1 LNKVLEIIEL
11 FHLFAGLKLN
21 KSKTEAMWLG
31 KWRNSEEKPLELT
44 WVKEVHS
51 LGIFF
56 SYNTDYVIQ
65 KNFTDKSK
73 DFKRILDLWSQRDL
87 SLLGKIAILKSLAF
101 SMITYQCCSLT
112 VPECFMEN
120 IIDIAYKFL
129 WSGKKDK
136 IKRMTVIA
144 NYENGGLKMLDL
156 KAFIIAQRI
165 MWVKRLQKPKAASW
179 KAYPEYI
186 LKTIIGM
193 DTFKTQLDT
202 EKNKNNISPFYWTI
216 IKSWNILRKMD
227 MNIIDPYEIRRQWL
241 WTNQFIKI
249 NKQEVNW
256 KIWYEKGIK
265 IIHDIIDINGN
276 FKTMDNLSLVYG
288 LKCDFLKYNSLKD
301 AIPKVW
307 REKLKTIKIP
317 ENAISSEESLSIIT
331 KKGILPINLMTNKR
345 IYWELIE
352 KIRAT
357 PITKAKWIIE
367 FNLPEEEWE
376 NIFEISKV
384 IRDTKIRTF
393 QYKLLFNLIP
403 CNSYLHKIGKAD
415 TNICHFCNTVDS
427 INHYFYECDETKKF
441 WHSLQ
446 TWWNAMENDNIKIT
460 KELALI
466 GAIHEISKNEKL
478 KAILQLAR
486 WHIYVEKLRINQ
498 PVLYK
503 FLCILKYKIKIE
515 KAICKNDNQIKL
527 YNKLWLDIENQI
539 GRASCRERV

>member
-1 LNKVLEIIEL
+1 MNKVLEIIEL

-216 IKSWNILRKMD
+216 IKSWNILN
-227 MNIIDPYEIRRQWL
+227 NININLVDENGIRRQWL
-241 WTNQFIKI
+241 WMNKYIKI
-249 NKQEVNW
+249 NKQEIKWNYW
-256 KIWYEKGIK
+256 INKGIN
-265 IIHDIIDINGN
+265 IIHDIVDDHGN
-276 FKTMDNLSLVYG
+276 F
-288 LKCDFLKYNSLKD
+288 
-301 AIPKVW
+301 
-307 REKLKTIKIP
+307 
-317 ENAISSEESLSIIT
+317 LSIA
-331 KKGILPINLMTNKR
+331 
-345 IYWELIE
+345 ELE
-352 KIRAT
+352 
-357 PITKAKWIIE
+357 
-367 FNLPEEEWE
+367 
-376 NIFEISKV
+376 
-384 IRDTKIRTF
+384 
-393 QYKLLFNLIP
+393 Q
-403 CNSYLHKIGKAD
+403 
-415 TNICHFCNTVDS
+415 
-427 INHYFYECDETKKF
+427 
-441 WHSLQ
+441 
-446 TWWNAMENDNIKIT
+446 
-460 KELALI
+460 
-466 GAIHEISKNEKL
+466 
-478 KAILQLAR
+478 
-486 WHIYVEKLRINQ
+486 
-498 PVLYK
+498 
-503 FLCILKYKIKIE
+503 
-515 KAICKNDNQIKL
+515 L
-527 YNKLWLDIENQI
+527 YNCN
-539 GRASCRERV
+539 VNF